1 MLLSYIAGPYR
12 PLCPDTES
20 NRAVTIR
27 ANLKSHEHSLLT
39 PMDHEKAHQ
48 VGTLG
53 PGEEV
58 QFRYEAVMGCD
69 RQIVVQWRRPSE
81 TDPRQWR
88 GHVPA

>member
-1 MLLSYIAGPYR
+1 
-12 PLCPDTES
+12 
-20 NRAVTIR
+20 
-27 ANLKSHEHSLLT
+27 
-39 PMDHEKAHQ
+39 MDHEKAHQ